1 MRRNNTVGPLKFLW
15 YSILVGLFIMF
26 LSSLGGG

>member
-1 MRRNNTVGPLKFLW
+1 MKNNVGPLKFLW